1 MLALAE
7 GKATKDPLISQILF
21 TRTVNHYMGTH
32 YSPAEIEDFPEEFID
47 AINGLVGK
55 LPTYR
60 AHEKEVDG
68 IFTNW
73 RNSHPTYS
81 KR

>member
-1 MLALAE
+1 MTLAE

-21 TRTVNHYMGTH
+21 TRTVNGYLGTH
-32 YSPAEIEDFPEEFID
+32 YSPAEMEDFPEEFID

-55 LPTYR
+55 LPR
-60 AHEKEVDG
+60 FQAHEKKVDE
-68 IFTNW
+68 IFEKW